1 MISSRVGSPSGF
13 SMTTSQC
20 SKSQPSS
27 NMVSLGGRLDQL
39 GLGSLREEE
48 VARVDRARREGVVG
62 RRRRQREG
70 LAATDM
76 RRRKERAERE
86 EGGGKVRERE
96 RKGVRVRV
104 LGKTRER
111 I

>member
-1 MISSRVGSPSGF
+1 
-13 SMTTSQC
+13 MTTSQC

-27 NMVSLGGRLDQL
+27 NMVSFGGRLDQL
-39 GLGSLREEE
+39 GLGSLREEV
-48 VARVDRARREGVVG
+48 VARVERARKDGVVG

-70 LAATDM
+70 LAATEM
-76 RRRKERAERE
+76 RRRKEMAERE
-86 EGGGKVRERE
+86 EGGGEVKERE
-96 RKGVRVRV
+96 RKGARVRV